1 MKKLFE
7 VLFRPI
13 KHVAFICYF
22 AVVVVL
28 LILLDWMFLYL
39 LDDATSTG
47 LVIVGTIMFF
57 FNVVAFWLTVVEV
70 FKKYIKNT
78 KKEQ

>member
-7 VLFRPI
+7 VLFRFF
-13 KHVAFICYF
+13 KHIAFICYF
-22 AVVVVL
+22 SVVVVL
-28 LILLDWMFLYL
+28 LILLDWMFVYI

-47 LVIVGTIMFF
+47 LGIVGTIMFF
-57 FNVVAFWLTVVEV
+57 FNIVAFWLTVVEV
-70 FKKYIKNT
+70 FKKYIKT